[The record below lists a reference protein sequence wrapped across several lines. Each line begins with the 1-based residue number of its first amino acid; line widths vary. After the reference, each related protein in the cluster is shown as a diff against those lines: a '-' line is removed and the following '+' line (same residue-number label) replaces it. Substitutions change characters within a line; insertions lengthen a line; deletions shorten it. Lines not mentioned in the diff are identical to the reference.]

1 MANLTVLII
10 DDHPVVISGCRT
22 ILSRDAGI
30 KVFAA
35 HSHKSGMAAFDAH
48 EPDVTIVDINLPDL
62 SGFEVLRQ
70 IRKRSPDA
78 AVIMLSMNDE
88 PTFVVRSVELGAK
101 GFLSKGDDPK
111 LLLKAVRDVA
121 KGGTYIAPE
130 LAKIV
135 AFSSSAARANPAG
148 QLGPREIETLR
159 LLARGKRIGEVADAL
174 GVSYKTVANTTS
186 LLKKKLGAR
195 SNPELIRFAMDMGMG

>member
-1 MANLTVLII
+1 MANLVVLII

-30 KVFAA
+30 KVLAA
-35 HSHKSGMAAFDAH
+35 SDHKTGMQAFNSHK
-48 EPDVTIVDINLPDL
+48 PDVTIVDINLPDL

-70 IRKRSPDA
+70 IRKGSPEA

-88 PTFVVRSVELGAK
+88 PSFVVRSIELGAR
-101 GFLSKGDDPK
+101 GFLSKGDDPR
-111 LLLKAVRDVA
+111 LLLTAVRQVA
-121 KGGTYIAPE
+121 KGDTFMAPR

-135 AFSSSAARANPAG
+135 AFSSSAARANPVSE
-148 QLGPREIETLR
+148 LGPRELETLR
-159 LLARGKRIGEVADAL
+159 LLARGQRIGEVADTL
-174 GVSYKTVANTTS
+174 GVSYKTVANTAS

-195 SNPELIRFAMDMGMG
+195 SNPELIRIAMDMGMR

>member
-1 MANLTVLII
+1 MADLTVLII
-10 DDHPVVISGCRT
+10 DDHPLVISGCRAV
-22 ILSRDAGI
+22 LARDSGI
-30 KVFAA
+30 KVFSA
-35 HSHKSGMAAFDAH
+35 SDHKAGIAAFKAH
-48 EPDVTIVDINLPDL
+48 EPDVTVVDINLPDL

-88 PTFVVRSVELGAK
+88 PTFVIRSVELGAR

-121 KGGTYIAPE
+121 SGGTYIAPE

-135 AFSSSAARANPAG
+135 AFSNAAARSSPAD
-148 QLGPREIETLR
+148 QLGPREVETLR
-159 LLARGKRIGEVADAL
+159 LLARGKRIRDVADAL
-174 GVSYKTVANTTS
+174 GVSYKTVANTAS
-186 LLKKKLGAR
+186 LLKKKLGAG
-195 SNPELIRFAMDMGMG
+195 SNPELIRMAIDMGLE

>member
-1 MANLTVLII
+1 MANLVVLII

-22 ILSRDAGI
+22 VLSRDAGI

-35 HSHKSGMAAFDAH
+35 SDHKTGMQAFNSHK
-48 EPDVTIVDINLPDL
+48 PDVTVVDINLPDL

-70 IRKRSPDA
+70 IRKRSPQA

-88 PTFVVRSVELGAK
+88 PSFVIRSIELGAR
-101 GFLSKGDDPK
+101 GFLSKGDDPRQ
-111 LLLKAVRDVA
+111 LLTAVRQVA
-121 KGGTYIAPE
+121 KGETFLAPQ

-135 AFSSSAARANPAG
+135 AFSSSTARANPASE
-148 QLGPREIETLR
+148 LGPRELETLR
-159 LLARGKRIGEVADAL
+159 LLARGQRIGEVADTL
-174 GVSYKTVANTTS
+174 GVSYKTVANIAS

-195 SNPELIRFAMDMGMG
+195 SNPELIRIAMDMGMR